1 MPTPTGPLD
10 LGDASPLGAPAGH
23 GPVARLRAG
32 ATTKPILVVWF
43 ATVMF
48 STGPV
53 MIAAASVSGPVFSF
67 WRLWIGTVIVG
78 TLALGAHRRS
88 GGGPIS
94 PRGLRWTL
102 LAGMAF
108 AVHQLTLMVAL
119 RTTTVV
125 DVSLMNTLAP
135 LVVAVFAVRMFG
147 ERPGPRFRAW
157 SLVAIAGAAVVAV
170 AGSAGPQGNPA
181 GVAFAAANVVFYSL
195 YFVCSKRARED
206 ITTMNFLA
214 GATVVAAVLVSA
226 YVLASA
232 ALFGTEPV
240 SAINAHDLLLCLAVA
255 ALPGLVGH
263 FSMTWSLKWV
273 PANVPPV
280 VMLAMPLL
288 SGTLAWLL
296 LGQAVTWVKVVGG
309 ALTLLGVAGA
319 VRSASGTVAIEA
331 LDLAEET

>member
-1 MPTPTGPLD
+1 MSAAPDPLH
-10 LGDASPLGAPAGH
+10 LGAPAASPPA
-23 GPVARLRAG
+23 GPGAGRRLQAG
-32 ATTKPILVVWF
+32 AAAKPILVVWF
-43 ATVMF
+43 ATLVF

-67 WRLWIGTVIVG
+67 WRLWMGVVIVG
-78 TLALGAHRRS
+78 TLAVAAHRRA
-88 GGGPIS
+88 GGGPIGR
-94 PRGLRWTL
+94 RGITWTV
-102 LAGMAF
+102 LAGVAF
-108 AVHQLTLMVAL
+108 AVHQLTLMIAL

-135 LVVAVFAVRMFG
+135 LVVAVFAARMFH
-147 ERPGPRFRAW
+147 EHPGPAFRLW
-157 SLVAIAGAAVVAV
+157 SLLAIVGAAAVAV
-170 AGSAGPQGNPA
+170 AGSSGPQGQAA

-206 ITTMNFLA
+206 ITTLNFLA
-214 GATVVAAVLVSA
+214 GVTVVAAVLVSVV
-226 YVLASA
+226 VLGSTV
-232 ALFGTEPV
+232 LVSGPPV
-240 SAINAHDLLLCLAVA
+240 TDISAHDLVLCLAVA
-255 ALPGLVGH
+255 AIPGLVGH

-296 LGQAVTWVKVVGG
+296 LGQSVTAAKVAAGAVTLV
-309 ALTLLGVAGA
+309 GVAGA
-319 VRSASGTVAIEA
+319 VRASPGPVTIEA